1 MVVSNSVLLPVDD
14 EKILDTSVLPV
25 LSSLFVSL
33 LFSRWTG
40 RNMILLCTE
49 KNGADSSGNNNLF
62 CIMKFIFSKATIVQC
77 VLAII
82 PMFFLTYPIF
92 LCFFLRS
99 PIKSKGHITLDVC
112 TPEGQ
117 VARSVFSRSNLQHVP
132 ALFTALRKTTWGGL
146 FPVISSNLE
155 RSDLSKNAKGTRY
168 LGNSERD
175 KGSQVLFDKFSNTKS
190 AKAKAAKDSNVV
202 DNSRNS
208 KGGKSKSVAML
219 DADDSDSESYAAQAA
234 QSIPGLKP
242 GMVPSGEMIAAS
254 KSARY
259 RRLLEVQAMREEEEE
274 ERAQENVE
282 KESTGRSRGRGRG
295 VSAQLERLK
304 AKRAQKE
311 AESADA

>member
-1 MVVSNSVLLPVDD
+1 VFF
-14 EKILDTSVLPV
+14 
-25 LSSLFVSL
+25 FVSL
-33 LFSRWTG
+33 SYFSRWTG
-40 RNMILLCTE
+40 RNTILPCTE
-49 KNGADSSGNNNLF
+49 KNGADSSGTYNLFCEDFLPFF
-62 CIMKFIFSKATIVQC
+62 CIMKLF
-77 VLAII
+77 VLAGNDLLVSASNNSNVLSDI
-82 PMFFLTYPIF
+82 
-92 LCFFLRS
+92 CFFIRS

-168 LGNSERD
+168 LGNAERD

-190 AKAKAAKDSNVV
+190 AKAKAAKESNVV
-202 DNSRNS
+202 DNSRTS

-219 DADDSDSESYAAQAA
+219 DDDDSDSESYAAQAA

-274 ERAQENVE
+274 ERAQENAE
-282 KESTGRSRGRGRG
+282 KESSGRSRGRGRG